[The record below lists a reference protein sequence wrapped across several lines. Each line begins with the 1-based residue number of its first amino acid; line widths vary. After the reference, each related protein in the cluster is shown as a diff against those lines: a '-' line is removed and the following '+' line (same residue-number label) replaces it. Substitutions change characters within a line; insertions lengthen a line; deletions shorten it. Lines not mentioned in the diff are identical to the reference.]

1 MNNQVLSFSLLAA
14 GLGMGVVFLFL
25 GILSVLMTAIKR
37 LFGEGEAATKPA
49 VVGGK
54 ESTAGTQS
62 AAGGKRA
69 GAGPAGSERT
79 EGANGADRGGLPDW
93 VMAAAVA
100 YVMEEQHEFR
110 RSAIAWQPEPGR
122 GRDAWA
128 LPGKRR

>member
-62 AAGGKRA
+62 AAGA
-69 GAGPAGSERT
+69 
-79 EGANGADRGGLPDW
+79 EGAKGSDRGGLPDW